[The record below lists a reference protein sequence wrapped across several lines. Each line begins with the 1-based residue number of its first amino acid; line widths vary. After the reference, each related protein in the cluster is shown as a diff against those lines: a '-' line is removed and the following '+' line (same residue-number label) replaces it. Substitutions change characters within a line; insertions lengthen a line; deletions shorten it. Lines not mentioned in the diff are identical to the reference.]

1 MLEDFTL
8 EGYTPAAGF
17 RLQKAMDKN
26 QLWLMADESTGR
38 AAPAYMIRWWFPQP
52 NVVRLRVWRTVCS
65 LHDDKIGKLPRVFI
79 AQLLERY
86 DVRLLPTNNA
96 FWRGL
101 GYWALE
107 NCRMI
112 SAGRD
117 RIFTEEK
124 LVYEF
129 YHQRR
134 LMTIRRKESDPLMR
148 QMEPVMWAL
157 ANR

>member
-1 MLEDFTL
+1 MFEDFTL
-8 EGYTPAAGF
+8 AGYVPAPGF
-17 RLQKAMDKN
+17 KLQKTAGKN
-26 QLWLMADESTGR
+26 QIWLMADESTGR
-38 AAPAYMIRWWFPQP
+38 AAPAYMIRWWFPTP
-52 NVVRLRVWRTVCS
+52 GIARLRIWRSTYPA
-65 LHDDKIGKLPRVFI
+65 HDCQIGELPRVFVSR
-79 AQLLERY
+79 LLERY